1 MRGPAEVRTARSR
14 QLRRA
19 QTDAERRLW
28 YHLGNRQTGGH
39 KCIRQ
44 EPIGPYFADFA
55 CRERK
60 LVVEIDGSQHA
71 DSVHDLVGDAYLA
84 SRGWRVLR
92 FWNGEVFTNLEGVL
106 DTILAALEERA
117 QTPLPAGG
125 ERASEGSKPVEDR
138 RG

>member
-1 MRGPAEVRTARSR
+1 MHGPAEARTARSR

-28 YHLGNRQTGGH
+28 YRLGNRQTGGH
-39 KCIRQ
+39 KFVRQ

-60 LVVEIDGSQHA
+60 LVVEL

-106 DTILAALEERA
+106 DTILAALEERT
-117 QTPLPAGG
+117 QPPLPASG

>member
-1 MRGPAEVRTARSR
+1 MRGPAEARTARSR

-28 YHLGNRQTGGH
+28 YRLGNRQTGGH
-39 KCIRQ
+39 KFVRQ

-60 LVVEIDGSQHA
+60 LVVELDGSRHA

-92 FWNGEVFTNLEGVL
+92 FWNGEVFTNLGSVL
-106 DTILAALEERA
+106 DTILAALEERT
-117 QTPLPAGG
+117 QPPLPASGKG
-125 ERASEGSKPVEDR
+125 AS
-138 RG
+138 

>member
-1 MRGPAEVRTARSR
+1 MRGPAEARTARSR
-14 QLRRA
+14 QLRRT

-28 YHLGNRQTGGH
+28 YRLDNRQTGGH
-39 KCIRQ
+39 KFVRQ

-60 LVVEIDGSQHA
+60 LVVELDGSRHA
-71 DSVHDLVGDAYLA
+71 DSVHDLVRDAYLA

-106 DTILAALEERA
+106 DTILAALEERT
-117 QTPLPAGG
+117 QPPLLARG
-125 ERASEGSKPVEDR
+125 ERASEGSKPIEDR